1 MRDSLLSF
9 ASGIIILALGW
20 GSFQIFTL
28 NREMGEVRTSQK
40 HMLEVLTKI
49 DKRLDKMDEQNE
61 RIEWVLF
68 NSTGKDVRGDY

>member
-1 MRDSLLSF
+1 MKDSLLSF
-9 ASGIIILALGW
+9 ASGVIILALGW

>member
-1 MRDSLLSF
+1 MRDSLLSV
-9 ASGIIILALGW
+9 ASGVIILALGW

-68 NSTGKDVRGDY
+68 NSTGENVRGDY

>member
-9 ASGIIILALGW
+9 ASGVIILALGW

>member
-9 ASGIIILALGW
+9 ASGVIILALGW
-20 GSFQIFTL
+20 GSFQIFAH

-49 DKRLDKMDEQNE
+49 DKRLDKMDERNE
-61 RIEWVLF
+61 RIEWVIF
-68 NSTGKDVRGDY
+68 NSTGENVRGDY

>member
-9 ASGIIILALGW
+9 ASGVIILALGW

-49 DKRLDKMDEQNE
+49 DKRLDKMDERNE
-61 RIEWVLF
+61 RIEWVIF
-68 NSTGKDVRGDY
+68 NSTGENVRGDY